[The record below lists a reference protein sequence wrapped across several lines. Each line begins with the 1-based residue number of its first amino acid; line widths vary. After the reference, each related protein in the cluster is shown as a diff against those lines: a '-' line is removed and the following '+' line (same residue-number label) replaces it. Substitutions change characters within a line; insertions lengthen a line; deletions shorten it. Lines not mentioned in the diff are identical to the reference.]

1 MAVLDGPRVAK
12 TEGSGDAM
20 SHETSL
26 QNLVFVS
33 AGSLWECLGQA
44 SRPGLELELELE
56 LEPGLGPELQM
67 QPKLQW

>member
-1 MAVLDGPRVAK
+1 
-12 TEGSGDAM
+12 M

>member
-26 QNLVFVS
+26 QYLVFVS
-33 AGSLWECLGQA
+33 AGLLWECLGQA

-56 LEPGLGPELQM
+56 PGLGPELQM
-67 QPKLQW
+67 QLRLQW